1 MGIKTTLINLWGQ
14 FSFNVL
20 PFGISSSSEK
30 FQRNMNQILQG
41 LEGIECN
48 IDNVSVHGKNQE
60 EHDERIRDVL
70 KCLVEAGMT
79 LNLDKCKFN
88 KDKVKFLGHI
98 QLPWN

>member
-1 MGIKTTLINLWGQ
+1 
-14 FSFNVL
+14 
-20 PFGISSSSEK
+20 
-30 FQRNMNQILQG
+30 MNQILQG

-48 IDNVSVHGKNQE
+48 IDNVLVHGKNQE

-98 QLPWN
+98 QLPWT